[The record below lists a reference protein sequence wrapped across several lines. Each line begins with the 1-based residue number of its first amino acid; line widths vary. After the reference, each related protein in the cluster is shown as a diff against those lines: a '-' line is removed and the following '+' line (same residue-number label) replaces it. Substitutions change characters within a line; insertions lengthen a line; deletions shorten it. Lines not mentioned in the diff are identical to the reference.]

1 MFTTNAVKSGIWAE
15 NEFEGYKTFNIKNSQ
30 KQITN

>member
-15 NEFEGYKTFNIKNSQ
+15 NEFEGYKTNIKNSQ
-30 KQITN
+30 QQITN